1 MGSTGFGMESAPT
14 PRMLG
19 GDEDDSSTPMWL
31 IDPAFQ
37 GKKVMME
44 ITGTLGGWHGGE
56 LDGLKGY
63 VTNIFRS
70 SNDILVTIEHLDPGR
85 VGTNV
90 EVPVVYLSSVH
101 PDQMGDHARPL
112 EGPARGTPFGFSPA
126 PPPVCFQPC
135 RPTEHLK
142 RARNSTP
149 HSKQHTRRTPNMPET
164 AHRHPQ

>member
-1 MGSTGFGMESAPT
+1 MESAPT

-63 VTNIFRS
+63 VTNTFRS

-101 PDQMGDHARPL
+101 PDQMGDHAIPL
-112 EGPARGTPFGFSPA
+112 EGPARGTEVILRQLLTSGVWEVSKPSDYSVLFTCLEEKM
-126 PPPVCFQPC
+126 VKL
-135 RPTEHLK
+135 HLVV
-142 RARNSTP
+142 
-149 HSKQHTRRTPNMPET
+149 
-164 AHRHPQ
+164 